1 VCATFLVSTKFSRS
15 LVLEQGCS
23 GWHKIQS
30 AFSWVRMWGGS
41 VPLVYA
47 VQGAVTL
54 AVAVTLGW
62 LWRTRASFPLQAAAL
77 LIGTVLAT
85 PHVLDYDL
93 VLLTPAIAFLAID
106 GAKRSFAPRQKT
118 LLAALWLLP
127 LAARSRRPR
136 LFRWRCRSYC
146 WCSSYCCAAAW
157 PKPTAIPHR
166 TQRPQNKIK
175 LSSSIDWQVAGSMT
189 ARKFVTAFRQDL

>member
-1 VCATFLVSTKFSRS
+1 VLAVTPAFGADVWATFLVSTKFSRS
-15 LVLEQGCS
+15 VVLEQGCS
-23 GWHKIQS
+23 CWHKIQS

-41 VPLVYA
+41 VPLAYA

-85 PHVLDYDL
+85 PYVLDYDL

-106 GAKRSFAPRQKT
+106 GAKRGFAPWQKT

-127 LAARSRRPR
+127 LAARSVAQATLIPLAVPLILVVLIVLLRRVMAEAD
-136 LFRWRCRSYC
+136 CDTASHTT
-146 WCSSYCCAAAW
+146 AAE
-157 PKPTAIPHR
+157 
-166 TQRPQNKIK
+166 
-175 LSSSIDWQVAGSMT
+175 
-189 ARKFVTAFRQDL
+189 